1 MRQGRNCCLL
11 PLKVAEIL
19 EEEIQ
24 EATSGLAAAKES
36 HLFCSSGYFVQ
47 ISGIFL
53 VRKKQKAICFSPDQL
68 WQEFS

>member
-1 MRQGRNCCLL
+1 M
-11 PLKVAEIL
+11 L